1 MISLTRLAISTR
13 WGRYV
18 IAAILLVVAVG
29 IGISGLGAGDIQTKT
44 GTLSDLQKLVD
55 DQGNYLYSELKMDGD
70 SATYRIKRTD
80 FTPALDSDKFFRG
93 GTIDM
98 WYTTSLLNPPQIIA
112 IQLRDEN
119 DQNAVMY
126 VTDAYTHPD
135 NVRNGNLVL
144 AGVVLL
150 LAVAAGLAGAFM
162 PIPGQRARAA
172 LAPATAYAPR
182 QPQPGMPPQPMQG
195 GYGMPPGPQG
205 GPPTQGGYGPPPG
218 PYGPYG
224 APPQP
229 GQMPS
234 QAPQAPQQIP
244 SWEQQIRDQQ
254 RNAGGQQ

>member
-1 MISLTRLAISTR
+1 MISLTRLLIFTR

-44 GTLSDLQKLVD
+44 GTLNDLRKLVD

-80 FTPALDSDKFFRG
+80 FAPALDSDKFFRG
-93 GTIDM
+93 GTIDI

-135 NVRNGNLVL
+135 NVRNGNFVL
-144 AGVVLL
+144 AGIVLL

-172 LAPATAYAPR
+172 LAPAMARTPR
-182 QPQPGMPPQPMQG
+182 QPQPGMPPQPMPG
-195 GYGMPPGPQG
+195 GYGPPPGAQGMPPM
-205 GPPTQGGYGPPPG
+205 QGGYGPPPG

-224 APPQP
+224 PYSAPPQP
-229 GQMPS
+229 GQMP
-234 QAPQAPQQIP
+234 PQAPQQIP

-254 RNAGGQQ
+254 RNAGDQG

>member
-1 MISLTRLAISTR
+1 MISLTRLLIFTR

-29 IGISGLGAGDIQTKT
+29 IGISGLGAGNIQTKT

-80 FTPALDSDKFFRG
+80 FSPALDSDKFFRG
-93 GTIDM
+93 GTIDI
-98 WYTTSLLNPPQIIA
+98 WYTTSLANPPQIIA

-119 DQNAVMY
+119 DQNAAMY

-144 AGVVLL
+144 AGIVLL

-172 LAPATAYAPR
+172 LASSMAYAPR
-182 QPQPGMPPQPMQG
+182 QPQPGMPPMQG
-195 GYGMPPGPQG
+195 GYGIPPAPQGMPPM
-205 GPPTQGGYGPPPG
+205 QGGYGPPPG

-229 GQMPS
+229 GQMPP
-234 QAPQAPQQIP
+234 QAPQASQAPQQIP

-254 RNAGGQQ
+254 HNAGG

>member
-29 IGISGLGAGDIQTKT
+29 IGISGLGAGNIQTKT
-44 GTLSDLQKLVD
+44 GTLNDLQKLVD
-55 DQGNYLYSELKMDGD
+55 NQGNYLYSELKMDGD

-144 AGVVLL
+144 AGIVLV
-150 LAVAAGLAGAFM
+150 LAIAAGLAGAFM
-162 PIPGQRARAA
+162 PVPGQRARAA
-172 LAPATAYAPR
+172 LAPAMARMPQ
-182 QPQPGMPPQPMQG
+182 QPMPGGYGPPPGAQGMPPM
-195 GYGMPPGPQG
+195 
-205 GPPTQGGYGPPPG
+205 QGGYGPPPG

-229 GQMPS
+229 GQMP
-234 QAPQAPQQIP
+234 PQAPQQAP